1 MPRAFADRRK
11 ERHEQAPLY
20 SPQHF
25 PVVSRYLS
33 NLQAL
38 AVEPPRFNGHASP
51 QAGKLILHSSDV
63 LCWLKTPVILSTCH
77 AGNTTTVSDP
87 DVCVFRSSTTPSRT
101 RTAA

>member
-25 PVVSRYLS
+25 PVVSRHLS

-38 AVEPPRFNGHASP
+38 AAVPPRFNGHASP
-51 QAGKLILHSSDV
+51 QAGNLILHSSDV
-63 LCWLKTPVILSTCH
+63 LGWLSENIRSLPANPVRRAKLFGVQ
-77 AGNTTTVSDP
+77 A
-87 DVCVFRSSTTPSRT
+87 SR
-101 RTAA
+101 